1 MSVIEKELE
10 RCAGLKGAVTDEDLI
25 FALEERIDII
35 QMAKESIEGDIGG
48 GLLTPQGYCKK
59 VQGYVKH
66 EMANLNAAK

>member
-59 VQGYVKH
+59 V
-66 EMANLNAAK
+66 